1 MCLFLTC
8 FDKQRHSQPIQ
19 PSLDL
24 QDHLNKV
31 NKDQSQGKILIFK
44 FSSMFEPN
52 EAATHANAIASGK
65 PF

>member
-1 MCLFLTC
+1 MFS
-8 FDKQRHSQPIQ
+8 QERHAQPIQLRIQ

-24 QDHLNKV
+24 QDHLHKV
-31 NKDQSQGKILIFK
+31 NKNQSQGKILIFK

-52 EAATHANAIASGK
+52 EPVTHANAIASGK